1 MLRRSPLAI
10 KRIDAIPVA
19 LPLIKPMTLAR
30 TRITHAVNLL
40 VRIEAGNG
48 AVGWGE
54 AATMPTPTGENLQTV
69 ARAMASTIVPFLT
82 GKDARAHA
90 SLIAKLTERPALSRA
105 ALCATDMALLDL
117 VGHAH
122 GLPVSELLGGR
133 LHDTITPM
141 WLLGGPTLE
150 SDVAEAKRKYRKGY
164 RFFKIKV
171 GAKPLAATIATLNA
185 LRRALG
191 PRVELCADANMG
203 LTPRAAS
210 AFVRGVARADML
222 YFEQPFGK
230 KHIKAMACLA
240 RSSKIPL
247 AIDESF
253 TGISSLVDHFSA
265 RAAHGAAIKS
275 ISLGSLA
282 ATVAAAAVA
291 DALGM
296 AVNISSKIAESS
308 LAGAALVH
316 VAAAIDKTTWGISPT
331 NCYLADDIVRVPLT
345 LERGRL
351 AVPDGGGLG
360 VEVDT
365 QAVDRLRI
373 R

>member
-1 MLRRSPLAI
+1 MLRRSPLAV

-30 TRITHAVNLL
+30 TRITHSVNLL
-40 VRIEAGNG
+40 VRIEARNG

-54 AATMPTPTGENLQTV
+54 AATMPTPTGENLKAVQ
-69 ARAMASTIVPFLT
+69 RAMASTIVPFLV
-82 GKDARAHA
+82 GKDARTHA
-90 SLIAKLTERPALSRA
+90 SLIAMLARRPALSRA

-117 VGHAH
+117 VGHAR

-133 LHDTITPM
+133 LHEYVTPM
-141 WLLGGPTLE
+141 WLLGGPTME
-150 SDVAEAKRKYRKGY
+150 SDLAEAKRQRQKGY

-185 LRRALG
+185 LRRELG
-191 PRVELCADANMG
+191 QEVQLCADANMG

-210 AFVRGVARADML
+210 AFVRGVSKADLL

-230 KHIKAMACLA
+230 NDVKAMARLV

-253 TGISSLVDHFSA
+253 AGVTDLVAHFSA
-265 RAAHGAAIKS
+265 RAAHGAAIES

-308 LAGAALVH
+308 VAGSALVH
-316 VAAAIDKTTWGISPT
+316 VAAVIDKTAWGVSPT
-331 NCYLADDIVRVPLT
+331 NCYLADDIVRAPLT
-345 LERGRL
+345 LRRGRL
-351 AVPDGGGLG
+351 AVADGNGLG
-360 VEVDT
+360 VDVDT
-365 QAVDRLRI
+365 AAVQRLRV

>member
-1 MLRRSPLAI
+1 MLRRSPLAV

-30 TRITHAVNLL
+30 TRITHSVNLL

-54 AATMPTPTGENLQTV
+54 AATMPTPTGENLQAV
-69 ARAMASTIVPFLT
+69 LRAMSSTIVPFLA
-82 GKDARAHA
+82 GKDARARA
-90 SLIAKLTERPALSRA
+90 SLIETLARRPALSRA

-117 VGHAH
+117 LGHAH

-133 LHDTITPM
+133 LHEHITPM

-150 SDVAEAKRKYRKGY
+150 SDLAEAKRQCRKGY

-171 GAKPLAATIATLNA
+171 GAKPLAVTIATLTA
-185 LRRALG
+185 LRRELG
-191 PRVELCADANMG
+191 PQVQLCADANMG

-210 AFVRGVARADML
+210 AFVRGVARADLL
-222 YFEQPFGK
+222 YFEQPFGI
-230 KHIKAMACLA
+230 KHVKAMARLA
-240 RSSKIPL
+240 RSSRIPL

-253 TGISSLVDHFSA
+253 AGVPDLVAHYSA
-265 RAAHGAAIKS
+265 RAAHGVAIKS
-275 ISLGSLA
+275 ISLGSLS

-316 VAAAIDKTTWGISPT
+316 VASAIDKTAWGVSPT
-331 NCYLADDIVRVPLT
+331 NCYLADDIVRSPIT
-345 LERGRL
+345 LRRGRIT
-351 AVPDGGGLG
+351 VPGGNGLG
-360 VEVDT
+360 VDVDT
-365 QAVDRLRI
+365 KAVNRLRI

>member
-1 MLRRSPLAI
+1 MRSSPLAI

-30 TRITHAVNLL
+30 TRITQSVNLL
-40 VRIEAGNG
+40 VRIEAKNG

-54 AATMPTPTGENLQTV
+54 AATMPASGENLGTV
-69 ARAMASTIVPFLT
+69 LRATTTRIVPYLL
-82 GKDARAHA
+82 GKDAGNHA
-90 SLIAKLTERPALSRA
+90 QLIAALARQPALSRA

-117 VGHAH
+117 VGHAR

-133 LHDTITPM
+133 LHDYITPM
-141 WLLGGPTLE
+141 WLLGGATLA
-150 SDVAEAKRKYRKGY
+150 SDVAEAKRQHRLGY

-185 LRRALG
+185 LRRELG
-191 PRVELCADANMG
+191 PRVQLCADANMG

-210 AFVRGVARADML
+210 AFVRGVARADLL

-230 KHIKAMACLA
+230 PHVAAMARLA
-240 RSSKIPL
+240 RASKIPL

-253 TGISSLVDHFSA
+253 AGVADLVTYYSA

-308 LAGAALVH
+308 VAGAALVH
-316 VAAAIDKTTWGISPT
+316 VAAAINQTTWGVSPT
-331 NCYLADDIVRVPLT
+331 NCYLAADIVRAPLT
-345 LERGRL
+345 LRRGRL
-351 AVPDGGGLG
+351 AVPDGNGLG

-365 QAVDRLRI
+365 QAVNRMRI

>member
-1 MLRRSPLAI
+1 MLRRSPFAI

-30 TRITHAVNLL
+30 TRITHSVNLL
-40 VRIEAGNG
+40 VRIEARNG

-54 AATMPTPTGENLQTV
+54 AATMPTATGENLTTV
-69 ARAMASTIVPFLT
+69 LRATSTSIVPYLV
-82 GKDARAHA
+82 GKDAGDHA
-90 SLIAKLTERPALSRA
+90 KLIATLARRPALSRA
-105 ALCATDMALLDL
+105 ALCAADMALLDL
-117 VGHAH
+117 MGHAH

-133 LHDTITPM
+133 LHEYITPM
-141 WLLGGPTLE
+141 WLLGGTTMAL
-150 SDVAEAKRKYRKGY
+150 DLAEAKRQRRNGY

-171 GAKPLAATIATLNA
+171 GAKPLAATIANLNA
-185 LRRALG
+185 LRRELG
-191 PRVELCADANMG
+191 PQVQLCADANMG

-210 AFVRGVARADML
+210 AFVRGVAEAGLL
-222 YFEQPFGK
+222 YFEQPFDK
-230 KHIKAMACLA
+230 KHVKAMARLA

-253 TGISSLVDHFSA
+253 TGVADLVTHYSA

-275 ISLGSLA
+275 ISLGSLS

-308 LAGAALVH
+308 VAGAALVH
-316 VAAAIDKTTWGISPT
+316 VAAAIDKTSWGVSPT
-331 NCYLADDIVRVPLT
+331 NCYLAEDIVRAPIT
-345 LERGRL
+345 LKRGRL
-351 AVPDGGGLG
+351 AVPDGNGLG

-365 QAVDRLRI
+365 QAVNRMRI